1 MAEMRRSRTI
11 RVNNRVAASVTRDCL
26 RDKKL
31 VYFILAD
38 RKLKYRKGRS
48 RIAYI
53 GTTRK
58 GMSRVLSSLAYRA
71 KKILRERG
79 VRECHVKL
87 VACAEWPGIETWR
100 ILEREL
106 LVGFRR
112 LFGEVPLCN
121 KHGKGIKCPN
131 FFTKARVRRV
141 IEDLS

>member
-1 MAEMRRSRTI
+1 MVETRHSKTI

-31 VYFILAD
+31 VYIIQAD
-38 RKLKYRKGRS
+38 RRLKYPNGRS

-71 KKILRERG
+71 KKILRVRG
-79 VRECHVKL
+79 VRECHVRL
-87 VACAEWPGIETWR
+87 VACAERDGLDTWR

-106 LVGFRR
+106 LVGFRK
-112 LFGEVPLCN
+112 LFGTVPRFN
-121 KHGKGIKCPN
+121 TQGKGIKRPDY
-131 FFTKARVRRV
+131 FTPSRVRRV

>member
-1 MAEMRRSRTI
+1 MPETRHSKSI
-11 RVNNRVAASVTRDCL
+11 RLNNRVAASVTRDCL
-26 RDKKL
+26 RDKRL

-38 RKLKYRKGRS
+38 KKLQYPKGRS

-58 GMSRVLSSLAYRA
+58 GMSRILSSLAFRA

-87 VACAEWPGIETWR
+87 VACAERPGFETWR

-106 LVGFRR
+106 LVGFRK
-112 LFGEVPLCN
+112 LFGTVPRFN
-121 KHGKGIKCPN
+121 TQGKGVKRPGY
-131 FFTKARVRRV
+131 FTSARVQRV
-141 IEDLS
+141 IQDLS